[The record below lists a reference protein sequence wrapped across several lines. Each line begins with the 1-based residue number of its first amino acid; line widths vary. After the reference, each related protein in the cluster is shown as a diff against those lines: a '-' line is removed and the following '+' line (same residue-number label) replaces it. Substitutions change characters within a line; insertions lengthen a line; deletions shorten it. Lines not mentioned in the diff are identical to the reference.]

1 MEWKD
6 RKKHK
11 HNNVNT
17 TVNEWKKNINQKDM
31 DHFYILL
38 ICLVQIHSVHKF
50 IMCWCRKNEKAHQTG
65 LDNYRIG
72 SVV

>member
-1 MEWKD
+1 
-6 RKKHK
+6 
-11 HNNVNT
+11 
-17 TVNEWKKNINQKDM
+17 M